1 MTERPLPPCCL
12 SCLYFY
18 EGTSPAFPD
27 AEGMCR
33 RYAPQGPAR
42 SHEHGWQVFPPM
54 MKRQWCGDY
63 LASPEL
69 SEAWAAMAVQR
80 SAA

>member
-1 MTERPLPPCCL
+1 MSAAPLPTCCL
-12 SCLYFY
+12 SCSFFH

-42 SHEHGWQVFPPM
+42 SHQQGWQVFPPM
-54 MKRQWCGDY
+54 MKHHWCGDY
-63 LASPEL
+63 QERPGLA
-69 SEAWAAMAVQR
+69 EAWAA
-80 SAA
+80 AAQQAA